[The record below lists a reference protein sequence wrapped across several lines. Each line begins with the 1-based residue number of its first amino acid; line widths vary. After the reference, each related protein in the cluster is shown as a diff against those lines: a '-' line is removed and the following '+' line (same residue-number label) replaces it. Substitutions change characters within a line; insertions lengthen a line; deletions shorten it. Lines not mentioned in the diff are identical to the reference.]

1 MLVRNIEREDLNIS
15 YLKLLNELRGI
26 YSNELDG
33 NINLN
38 DAWNTFANNNDYHI
52 IVAVY
57 GAHVVATAALI
68 IERKVDYRIA
78 GHIEDVVVSREHRG
92 SGMGSVLIKKLI
104 EIAKREKCYK
114 VILNCSDEN
123 VPFYHK
129 LGFSKRDNGM
139 IVVFH
144 RESNE

>member
-1 MLVRNIEREDLNIS
+1 MIRNIEREDLNVS

-26 YSNELDG
+26 YSNKLDG
-33 NINLN
+33 DINLN
-38 DAWNTFANNNDYHI
+38 DEWNTFVNNNDYHI

-57 GAHVVATAALI
+57 GAHVVGTAALI
-68 IERKVDYRIA
+68 IERKIDSRIA
-78 GHIEDVVVSREHRG
+78 GHIEDVVVSKKHRG
-92 SGMGSVLIKKLI
+92 SGMGSMLVKELI
-104 EIAKREKCYK
+104 EVAKREKCYK

-123 VPFYHK
+123 VPFYRK

-139 IVVFH
+139 IVLLH